1 MSTRTPAIKPGYA
14 VTRID
19 RLIGRVFTLATL
31 IDFLLE
37 VLVNAVSQKPYL
49 LEPWLGL
56 ALAAVAIAHAL
67 NFVNFW
73 FLRANRL
80 GYLLHIVA
88 YALAFATWGLQ
99 VGGTYRL
106 PEDATP
112 WLWWCTGTA
121 ALAAGMFVPRL
132 WSLVAIFAV
141 AGSWVLLSAGELGG
155 AAHISRLAT
164 DFFYV
169 LLFSG
174 TITALLWLLR
184 QASFEVDRAF
194 ESSLEQEANRVR
206 LDAQQRETKRLN
218 SLVYSAVFEALKKSA
233 TAKDSGEYSDAARL
247 SKQALTVLEEATS
260 SQPTEI
266 SAMSLFESLEQLA
279 KRLDPTSTISVTGS
293 SLTFIPKDVATAI
306 SDAFNQAITNS
317 IQHAGSKAKRKIR
330 LKSTSTG
337 LKVVIIDDGQ
347 GFRPSRV
354 PNHSLGFKFVIVKRI
369 EDVGGQVHID
379 SSPSK
384 GTTIVLEWDRK

>member
-1 MSTRTPAIKPGYA
+1 MSARTPAIKPGYA

-31 IDFLLE
+31 IDFLVE
-37 VLVNAVSQKPYL
+37 VLLNAVAQKPFL
-49 LEPWLGL
+49 QEPWLGI
-56 ALAAVAIAHAL
+56 ALAVVAVAHAA
-67 NFVNFW
+67 NFLNFW
-73 FLRANRL
+73 FWKANRW
-80 GYLLHIVA
+80 GYLLHIAA
-88 YALAFATWGLQ
+88 YTFAFASWGLQ
-99 VGGTYRL
+99 VGGTYQL
-106 PEDATP
+106 PMDDTP

-121 ALAAGMFVPRL
+121 ALAAGMFVPKL
-132 WSLVAIFAV
+132 WSFIVIVGLAS
-141 AGSWVLLSAGELGG
+141 SWVLLRASELGG
-155 AAHISRLAT
+155 SAHIGRLAT

-184 QASFEVDRAF
+184 HASFEVDQAF
-194 ESSLEQEANRVR
+194 QASLDQEADRVR

-233 TAKDSGEYSDAARL
+233 TAKDSGEYSEAMRL
-247 SKQALTVLEEATS
+247 SKQALTVLDEAS
-260 SQPTEI
+260 NSQPTEI

-279 KRLDPTSTISVTGS
+279 KRLDANCTISVTGS

-306 SDAFNQAITNS
+306 SDAFNQALTNS

-330 LKSTSTG
+330 LKSTNTG

-369 EDVGGQVHID
+369 EDVGGKVHID
-379 SSPSK
+379 SGPAK